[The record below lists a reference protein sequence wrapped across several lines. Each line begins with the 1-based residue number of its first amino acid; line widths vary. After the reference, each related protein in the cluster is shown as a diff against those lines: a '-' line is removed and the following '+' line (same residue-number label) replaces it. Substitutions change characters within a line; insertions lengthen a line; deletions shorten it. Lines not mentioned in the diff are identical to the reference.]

1 MRREGNGEYDER
13 GGKEKDGGGK
23 EKTWRKIGED
33 L

>member
-1 MRREGNGEYDER
+1 MRREGNGEYEER

-23 EKTWRKIGED
+23 EKTWRKIREG

>member
-1 MRREGNGEYDER
+1 MRREGNGEYEER

-23 EKTWRKIGED
+23 EKTWRKRGED

>member
-1 MRREGNGEYDER
+1 MRREGNGEYEER

-23 EKTWRKIGED
+23 EKTWRKMGED

>member
-1 MRREGNGEYDER
+1 MQREGNGEYEER